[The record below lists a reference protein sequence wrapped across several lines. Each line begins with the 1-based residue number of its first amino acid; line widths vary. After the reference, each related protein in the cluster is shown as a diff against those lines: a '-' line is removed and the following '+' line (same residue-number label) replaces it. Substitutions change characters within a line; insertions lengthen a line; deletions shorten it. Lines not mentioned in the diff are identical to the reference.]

1 MKRTKTNINTYIVQF
16 SASLLVGVI
25 SVVYAYPV
33 PALAFSNQISPASLN
48 FGYGISLDVVASA
61 YSSTPD
67 QTDASPFITASG
79 THVRHGVVASNFLPL
94 GTKIRIGD
102 EEFVVEDRMNPRYND
117 VRIIDIW
124 MPSRA
129 EATAFG
135 TKTISIQVR
144 LPK

>member
-1 MKRTKTNINTYIVQF
+1 MKSTKTNINTYIVQF
-16 SASLLVGVI
+16 SASLLIGVI
-25 SVVYAYPV
+25 SVD
-33 PALAFSNQISPASLN
+33 FI
-48 FGYGISLDVVASA
+48 ASA

-79 THVRHGVVASNFLPL
+79 THVRHGIVASNFLPL
-94 GTKIRIGD
+94 GTKVRIGD
-102 EEFVVEDRMNPRYND
+102 EDFIVEDRMNPRYNN

-129 EATAFG
+129 EAKEFG
-135 TKTISIQVR
+135 TKTLSVQIL